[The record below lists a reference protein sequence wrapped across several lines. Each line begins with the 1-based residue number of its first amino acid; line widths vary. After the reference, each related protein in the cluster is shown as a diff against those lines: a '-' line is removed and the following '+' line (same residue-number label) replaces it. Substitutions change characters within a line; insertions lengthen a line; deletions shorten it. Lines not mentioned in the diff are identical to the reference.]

1 MIEMTELDWERLEAS
16 KKIKDLQWEIEKA
29 EYREILYGRFEH
41 VTETTKKVMPKIKKL
56 KAFLNDT
63 REKGSPKY

>member
-1 MIEMTELDWERLEAS
+1 MKMSALDWERLEAS
-16 KKIKDLQWEIEKA
+16 QQIKDLQFEIEKA

>member
-1 MIEMTELDWERLEAS
+1 MSALDWERLEAS
-16 KKIKDLQWEIEKA
+16 KKIKNLQFEIEKA

>member
-1 MIEMTELDWERLEAS
+1 MKMSALDWERLEAS
-16 KKIKDLQWEIEKA
+16 KKIKDLQFEIEKA